1 MLSSDRNGSAVDALP
16 TSSSDGLPTF
26 GHGEESQPETSST
39 TTPNL
44 VPFDFT
50 PGSMPGE
57 CLDLGLE
64 DDMAMAMEMDR
75 LFDLLPDTVNTSA
88 AKSEEFRDLLATVL
102 DEGTVVESNGSCEW
116 SPGFQ
121 LSTTLPTSEIN
132 STSLVTV

>member
-1 MLSSDRNGSAVDALP
+1 
-16 TSSSDGLPTF
+16 
-26 GHGEESQPETSST
+26 
-39 TTPNL
+39 
-44 VPFDFT
+44 
-50 PGSMPGE
+50 
-57 CLDLGLE
+57 
-64 DDMAMAMEMDR
+64 MAMAMEMDR